1 MEVESETIP
10 TGDLSAGAIDTP
22 DQSAEEASV
31 VSSDGEND
39 DQALDLDAE
48 DEIVLD
54 EDSTDEN
61 GGEASNPPDEN
72 APEGTS
78 TGDNDVTNLSSSK
91 SRTAACPLDLP
102 ISVVRRIMKSAAG
115 NRRVTPE
122 LISAMSRCAGVFAL
136 YLLSASQD
144 ATVASGRNS
153 IRPVEVVRGLIA
165 CGFPEIAEE
174 ARIALDLKSSD
185 IFARKK
191 KTRKNVKKA

>member
-1 MEVESETIP
+1 MEVESETVLDAENPAETIE
-10 TGDLSAGAIDTP
+10 TP
-22 DQSAEEASV
+22 DKSANEASS
-31 VSSDGEND
+31 VSSDDGDNED
-39 DQALDLDAE
+39 PVDLEAD
-48 DEIVLD
+48 DEIALD
-54 EDSTDEN
+54 EDSTEENDEGTN
-61 GGEASNPPDEN
+61 HVTDEN
-72 APEGTS
+72 APGESNTS
-78 TGDNDVTNLSSSK
+78 STAPAVSSGK
-91 SRTAACPLDLP
+91 SRGSTCPLDLP

-136 YLLSASQD
+136 FLLSASQD

-153 IRPVEVVRGLIA
+153 IRPLEVVRGLIA

-191 KTRKNVKKA
+191 KSKKNVKKA